1 MDIID
6 AIGAFLSGDG
16 GRWMYWFFALAGS
29 AYFGISGVLYLFGF
43 GGVSDLPDGLDLDM
57 DGGVDIPHAD
67 TGFPDFRF
75 LSLRTILAF
84 IMMFGWGG
92 LIFGGRQHPFAGFI
106 GAMICGLA
114 AMALTA
120 FVIGLLLKLQQSGTK
135 NSAQMIGL
143 TGKVYLTIPAGRKKA
158 GKVVV
163 NAGDDTREIAAFS
176 EEELST
182 GTPVKV
188 VSCIGQRQF
197 IVEKL

>member
-1 MDIID
+1 MVILDV
-6 AIGAFLSGDG
+6 IGSFLSGDG
-16 GRWMYWFFALAGS
+16 GRWMYLFFAIAGS

-43 GGVSDLPDGLDLDM
+43 GGVSDMPGDIDLDM
-57 DGGVDIPHAD
+57 DGSIDIPHPD

-92 LIFGGRQHPFAGFI
+92 LIFGREYPIAGFI
-106 GAMICGLA
+106 GAVICGLA

-143 TGKVYLTIPAGRKKA
+143 TGKVYLTIPADRKKA

-163 NAGDDTREIAAFS
+163 NAGDDTREITAFS
-176 EEELST
+176 EEELAT